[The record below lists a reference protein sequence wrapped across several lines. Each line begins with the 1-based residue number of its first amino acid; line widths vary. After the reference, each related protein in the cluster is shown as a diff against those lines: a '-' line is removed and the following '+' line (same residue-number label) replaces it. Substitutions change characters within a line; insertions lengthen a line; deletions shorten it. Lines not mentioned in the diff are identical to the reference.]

1 MADKKSATNKH
12 QWPNGSWHSIP
23 WAQQVQRLQAQ
34 AAADARKQGGGTGQQ
49 IMAAGAA
56 YYKAMGIPNPNAPGG
71 DSDPNRPGAGG
82 PGVLPQPFDP
92 SFEAQKQSATWNI
105 QLGDAD
111 ANYQRGQTAYN
122 TGYNAD
128 GTRNTANPYAQA
140 QLLQEN
146 WQRSKMGADNSLAA
160 AGQFFSGARAN
171 AQARNDRLYA
181 VDSDSLRRS
190 AGDTY
195 YGIGRGQLGTYAS
208 NTLGVTGG
216 AYESLRKSV
225 YGS

>member
-1 MADKKSATNKH
+1 MADKKSSTNKY

-23 WAQQVQRLQAQ
+23 WAKQIERLQAQ
-34 AAADARKQGGGTGQQ
+34 AAAGVRDQGTGAQ

-56 YYKAMGIPNPNAPGG
+56 YYKAMGLPNPNAPGG

-82 PGVLPQPFDP
+82 DGVLPQPFDP
-92 SFEAQKQSATWNI
+92 SLEAQKQSAGWNI
-105 QLGDAD
+105 QLADAD
-111 ANYQRGQTAYN
+111 AGYQRGQTAYG

-128 GTRNTANPYAQA
+128 GSRNAANPYSQA
-140 QLLQEN
+140 QLLQDN
-146 WQRSKMGADNSLAA
+146 WQRSKTGTDNSLAA
-160 AGQFFSGARAN
+160 AGQFYSGARAN
-171 AQARNDRLYA
+171 AQGRNDRLYS

-190 AGDTY
+190 AQDTY
-195 YGIGRGQLGTYAS
+195 YGIGKGQLGTYAS